1 MKNVMKKTKL
11 LSQISLVIAV
21 STLLMACQTPVVK
34 DDSAVHVIMPNGQVR
49 VIESTIPTASQKA
62 TVRHNGRVF
71 TVDASKPS
79 VSSQGQVTG
88 SFFVPSAPEGAHWQ
102 LLSIG
107 AITVSNTAKR
117 QPYLRM
123 SGGLMQGLTGCNVM
137 DGSYNRFNEKMRF
150 IKVKGTT
157 NVCAESQAIETG
169 LIQAM
174 QKLRT
179 WRITDEN
186 HHLQFLNESGEVLA
200 EFVALSP

>member
-1 MKNVMKKTKL
+1 MRKIKF
-11 LSQISLVIAV
+11 LSQISLAMAAATVLI
-21 STLLMACQTPVVK
+21 ACQTPVV
-34 DDSAVHVIMPNGQVR
+34 DDSSVHVSMPNGQVR
-49 VIESTIPTASQKA
+49 VIESTMPTASQNM
-62 TVRHNGRVF
+62 TLRHNGQVF
-71 TVDASKPS
+71 TIDASKLS

-107 AITVSNTAKR
+107 STTIAKTAKR

-123 SGGLMQGLTGCNVM
+123 SGGLMQGLTGCNIM
-137 DGSYNRFNEKMRF
+137 DGTYNRINEKMRF
-150 IKVKGTT
+150 MQVKGTT
-157 NVCAESQAIETG
+157 NVCADTQTMEAG

-179 WRITDEN
+179 WRITNVD
-186 HHLQFLNESGEVLA
+186 HHLQFLSESGEVLA